1 MIILFFFLNNR
12 YFSRLWILTCMS
24 YIIVP
29 LVLFLNW
36 KKKYHHFTLFF
47 NRYNV
52 SKCNRR
58 NLIVFHFFIIHFLS
72 LLALHLYFLKSKE
85 WRIPKRHEGVPE
97 LQEECGGVHG
107 HHGGVQWPHSGD
119 QEQQGRGVRRS
130 PTAGVRRRVLTS
142 RYPWTQLLIQVLTS
156 P

>member
-1 MIILFFFLNNR
+1 MLVNAIEGIR
-12 YFSRLWILTCMS
+12 SFSI
-24 YIIVP
+24 
-29 LVLFLNW
+29 
-36 KKKYHHFTLFF
+36 
-47 NRYNV
+47 
-52 SKCNRR
+52 
-58 NLIVFHFFIIHFLS
+58 FFIIHFLS

-130 PTAGVRRRVLTS
+130 PTAGLVRAGVRRRVLTS

-156 P
+156 PQPWTQNLIQVLMSLFPSGNVFMRRLIYEFNISIDLC